1 MKGVNYFKEIFKVAI
16 KFILKALKSMVEVNM
31 MTYKSS
37 RLLAGLRLTKAL
49 FPDKIEVI
57 GGQALITKKRWLGLI
72 TDDESIVIERLA
84 SVTVKRS
91 LISAKIIIET
101 MGGAKQD
108 IVIERL
114 WRGTA
119 KKIAKALRDH

>member
-1 MKGVNYFKEIFKVAI
+1 
-16 KFILKALKSMVEVNM
+16 MVEVNIIM
-31 MTYKSS
+31 YKSS
-37 RLLAGLRLTKAL
+37 RLLAGLRLTKVL
-49 FPDKIEVI
+49 FPDKIEVQ
-57 GGQALITKKRWLGLI
+57 GDRALITKKRWLGLI

-84 SVTVKRS
+84 SVRVKRG

-108 IVIERL
+108 IIIERL
-114 WRGTA
+114 WRNTA